1 MIIEFSVE
9 NFRSIKTK
17 QIFNLVKA
25 STDDL
30 LGNTFDP
37 NVISVSPLLHSAA
50 IYGANAAGK
59 SNFIKAVQ
67 VMRQIV
73 LNSAKNSQRGDAL
86 PTNYFKL
93 CESTIGKPT
102 EFEIIFIADGVK
114 YQYGFSATAERVLEE
129 WLYAFPKSKPQ
140 RWFIRAFDK
149 ENDEY
154 VWDFSSFFAGKKQ
167 VWKEST
173 RENALFLSTAV
184 MLNSEQ
190 LKPIYDWF
198 SDALNVTGIDG
209 WNGAYTAELCA
220 KGDEKEEALKFLKS
234 ADLDIDDLKFESKKI
249 DASALPDDMPLEIKS
264 HLLKEL
270 EGKEFIEIKTV
281 HKSAQGKDIL
291 FELEEESDGTRKIFS
306 FAGPWIDT
314 LKNGKVLFI
323 DELHDS
329 LHPHIVK
336 FLVSLFHNKKTN
348 PKNAQL
354 IFTTHE
360 TSILD
365 QDIFRK
371 DQIWFC
377 KKDKQQETEI
387 YPLSDFSPRKG
398 AENLEKSYLAGKY
411 GALPV
416 VSSLRLL
423 GE

>member
-9 NFRSIKTK
+9 NFKSIKTK
-17 QIFNLVKA
+17 QVFSLVKA
-25 STDDL
+25 SSDEL
-30 LGNTFDP
+30 LANTFNP

-67 VMRQIV
+67 VMRGLV

-86 PTNYFKL
+86 PANYFKL
-93 CESTIGKPT
+93 CESTIAKPT
-102 EFEIIFIADGVK
+102 EFEIVFIADGVK

-129 WLYAFPKSKPQ
+129 WLYAFPKSRPQ
-140 RWFIRAFDK
+140 RWFIRAYDK
-149 ENDEY
+149 DKGMY
-154 VWDFSSFFAGKKQ
+154 AWDFSSFFTGKKQ
-167 VWKEST
+167 LWKEST
-173 RENALFLSTAV
+173 RDNALFLSTAV

-190 LKPIYDWF
+190 LKPLYDWF
-198 SDALNVTGIDG
+198 ADVLKVTGIDG
-209 WNGAYTAELCA
+209 WNSAYTAELCA
-220 KGDEKEEALKFLKS
+220 KGDEKEAVLKFLKS
-234 ADLDIDDLKFESKKI
+234 ADLDIDDLKFESKKVGV
-249 DASALPDDMPLEIKS
+249 AAFPDDMPLELKS
-264 HLLKEL
+264 HLLKEF
-270 EGKEFIEIKTV
+270 ETGDFVDIKTV
-281 HKSAQGKDIL
+281 HKSAQGKNIL
-291 FELEEESDGTRKIFS
+291 FELEEESEGTRKIFS

-336 FLVSLFHNKKTN
+336 FLVSLFHDKKTN

-371 DQIWFC
+371 DQVWFC
-377 KKDKQQETEI
+377 KKDSLQETEI

-398 AENLEKSYLAGKY
+398 AENLEKSYLAGRY